1 MVAAASRR
9 GLRRVKRGVAP
20 AAHNLRF
27 PGDDEESAM
36 LRSEDLWDDVLAL
49 RASCPLVHNVTNLVV
64 MNFTANLLLAAG
76 ASPVMAHARD
86 EVEAMAALAGA
97 VVLNIGTLQPDWVES
112 MALALR
118 AARAR
123 GTPVVLDPVGV
134 GATAYRRD
142 AVRALRA
149 AGEPDVLRGNA
160 AEIIA
165 VAGAA
170 AAAATRGVDSLA
182 AADAALDTARGLSRD
197 SGAVVCISG
206 EHDHVVDAA
215 GRHARLS
222 NGHVWMTRVTG
233 VGCGASALVGAFA
246 AVQPDRWR
254 ATAAAMAYLGVA
266 GEVAAERTIAA
277 GGGVGSF
284 QVALL
289 DAVQLLDADTFAAR
303 LRLEVA

>member
-1 MVAAASRR
+1 
-9 GLRRVKRGVAP
+9 
-20 AAHNLRF
+20 
-27 PGDDEESAM
+27 M
-36 LRSEDLWDDVLAL
+36 LRPEDLWDDVLAL

-64 MNFTANLLLAAG
+64 MNFTANLLLALG

-142 AVRALRA
+142 AVRVLRA

-170 AAAATRGVDSLA
+170 AAARGVDSLA
-182 AADAALDTARGLSRD
+182 AADTALVAARGLSRD

-206 EHDHVVDAA
+206 EHDHVVDSA

-254 ATAAAMAYLGVA
+254 ATVAAMAYLGVA
-266 GEVAAERTIAA
+266 GELAAERTIAA

-289 DAVQLLDADTFAAR
+289 DAVHLLDADTFAAR
-303 LRLEVA
+303 LRLEAA

>member
-1 MVAAASRR
+1 
-9 GLRRVKRGVAP
+9 
-20 AAHNLRF
+20 
-27 PGDDEESAM
+27 M
-36 LRSEDLWDDVLAL
+36 LRSADLWDDVLAL

-134 GATAYRRD
+134 GATAYRRE
-142 AVRALRA
+142 AVSALRA

-160 AEIIA
+160 AEISA
-165 VAGAA
+165 VAGSAA
-170 AAAATRGVDSLA
+170 AGARGVDSLA
-182 AADAALDTARGLSRD
+182 AADTALDAARALSRA

-206 EHDHVVDAA
+206 EHDHVVDAQ

-254 ATAAAMAYLGVA
+254 ATVAAMAYLGVA
-266 GEVAAERTIAA
+266 GELAAERTQAA
-277 GGGVGSF
+277 GAGLGSF

-289 DAVQLLDADTFAAR
+289 DAIHLLDADSFGAR
-303 LRLEVA
+303 LRLDAA

>member
-1 MVAAASRR
+1 LTAVKRAAA
-9 GLRRVKRGVAP
+9 GP
-20 AAHNLRF
+20 AHNDGF
-27 PGDDEESAM
+27 PGDEERAM

-123 GTPVVLDPVGV
+123 RTPVVLDPVGV

-160 AEIIA
+160 AEISA

-170 AAAATRGVDSLA
+170 AAARGVDSLD
-182 AADAALDTARGLSRD
+182 AADTALAAARGLSRD

-206 EHDHVVDAA
+206 EHDHVVDSA
-215 GRHARLS
+215 GRHALLS

-254 ATAAAMAYLGVA
+254 ATVAAMAYLGVA
-266 GEVAAERTIAA
+266 GELAAERTIAA

-289 DAVQLLDADTFAAR
+289 DAVQLLDGDTFAAR